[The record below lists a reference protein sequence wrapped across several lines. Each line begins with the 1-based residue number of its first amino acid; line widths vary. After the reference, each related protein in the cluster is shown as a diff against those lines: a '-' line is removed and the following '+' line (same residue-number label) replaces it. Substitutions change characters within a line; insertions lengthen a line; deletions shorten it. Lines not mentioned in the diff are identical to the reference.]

1 MASVTSKRKS
11 GKRRKHSPELLR
23 MKRAARALNIP
34 WSQVTAERDRLR
46 REELDDRE
54 YADSLHKAATL
65 YYGGQGALPFWRGFF
80 RRKFDKLIRSG
91 GDYSKVRGFDS
102 FVAEHWRP
110 NDVVGEQLNG
120 EYVTNGRTLDDAW
133 ELLIEDRPPLRSIW
147 EVYEEAIYNII
158 QGKAGES
165 ATPF

>member
-1 MASVTSKRKS
+1 MGSISRKRKS

-23 MKRAARALNIP
+23 FKRAARALNIP

-46 REELDDRE
+46 REELDKRE
-54 YADSLHKAATL
+54 HADSLHKAATQ
-65 YYGGQGALPFWRGFF
+65 YWGGSGAAPFWRGFF

-91 GDYSKVRGFDS
+91 GDYTKVRQFDE
-102 FVAEHWRP
+102 FVAQHFCP
-110 NDVVGEQLNG
+110 NDVLRESLNHDSI
-120 EYVTNGRTLDDAW
+120 TNGRSCQDAW